1 MTALL
6 HMNLSDLE
14 KSPTIMFQ
22 SQLQME
28 ALYYWTSSTHF
39 DSKILLLSVG
49 DSKKCTV

>member
-1 MTALL
+1 MGNSLQSRRFGQMTALL

-28 ALYYWTSSTHF
+28 ALYY
-39 DSKILLLSVG
+39 
-49 DSKKCTV
+49 